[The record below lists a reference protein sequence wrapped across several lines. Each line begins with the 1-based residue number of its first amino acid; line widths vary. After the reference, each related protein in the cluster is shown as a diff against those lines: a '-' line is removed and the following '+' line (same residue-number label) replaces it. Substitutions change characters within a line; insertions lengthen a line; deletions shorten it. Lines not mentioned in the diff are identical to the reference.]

1 MIAGR
6 EMTKVDP
13 TYDLVLLLDTE
24 ADEAVREKI
33 LADIHEAISARGE
46 IVRHDKWG
54 NRTLTYPIEHKTS
67 AEYHL
72 FQFHVGSA
80 ELLSELNRSLHITD
94 GVVRFRVV
102 KLKPG
107 TPPPPD
113 MSTVGDIA
121 TAVAESPPVAE
132 PALNDQA

>member
-1 MIAGR
+1 MIGGR

-13 TYDLVLLLDTE
+13 TYDLVLLLDTDAE
-24 ADEAVREKI
+24 ETVRDKI
-33 LADIHEAISARGE
+33 LTDIRDAISARGE
-46 IVRHDKWG
+46 VVRHDKWG

-72 FQFHVGSA
+72 FQFHAGSA
-80 ELLSELNRSLHITD
+80 ELLSELNRSLQITD

-113 MSTVGDIA
+113 MSTVGEIA
-121 TAVAESPPVAE
+121 AAAESPPAAE
-132 PALNDQA
+132 PTLSDQA